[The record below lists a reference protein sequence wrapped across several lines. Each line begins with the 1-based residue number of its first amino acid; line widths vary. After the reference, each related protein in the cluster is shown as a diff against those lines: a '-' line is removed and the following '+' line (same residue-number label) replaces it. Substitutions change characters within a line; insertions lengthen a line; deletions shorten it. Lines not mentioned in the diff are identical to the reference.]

1 MKLFCLI
8 CRQSI
13 TYFLKQYFLKFWY
26 HILYAFKASF
36 NLNFH
41 CHILQKK
48 YFFFIMRNF
57 YDCISFNYYVRLQA
71 IPFVFIYL
79 QLCDLVDSYVVYVV

>member
-1 MKLFCLI
+1 
-8 CRQSI
+8 
-13 TYFLKQYFLKFWY
+13 
-26 HILYAFKASF
+26 
-36 NLNFH
+36 
-41 CHILQKK
+41 
-48 YFFFIMRNF
+48 MRNF